1 MGLLQALR
9 AQVLGQEALPL
20 GVLPLPQV
28 ALLRAQEAPQRV
40 LAKVLLELE
49 ATALERGLALVLA
62 EQRARVQELVRVLG
76 QAQGLEQVRVL
87 ALVQEEE

>member
-9 AQVLGQEALPL
+9 QAMGEQEAPQL

-40 LAKVLLELE
+40 LGEVLLELE

-62 EQRARVQELVRVLG
+62 EQRARVQELAQVLG
-76 QAQGLEQVRVL
+76 QEQVRVL